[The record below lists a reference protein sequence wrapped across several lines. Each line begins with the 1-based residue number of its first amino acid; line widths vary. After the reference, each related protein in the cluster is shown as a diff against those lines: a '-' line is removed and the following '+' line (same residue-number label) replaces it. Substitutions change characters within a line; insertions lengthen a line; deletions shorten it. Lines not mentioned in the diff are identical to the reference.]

1 MHQTPS
7 RAAERRRVSVRT
19 LWPSLVVALLAGS
32 CGRPAVEDPSGQ
44 EDIHLYAEID
54 RSEIGPGEVATVTF
68 RLESVAVM
76 PVTLEF
82 ASGCQI
88 MPYVA
93 EVDTGAVVHPE
104 GGTWACTMALTSL
117 ELPPGGREIRT
128 LRIQPEGTEAD
139 ADVALPP
146 GQYLV
151 HARLEDRIYHLVSTS
166 LPFTIR

>member
-1 MHQTPS
+1 MHQRS
-7 RAAERRRVSVRT
+7 SSAAKCHRASTHA
-19 LWPSLVVALLAGS
+19 LWPLIVGALLAGA

-44 EDIHLYAEID
+44 EDIHLYAEVD

-76 PVTLEF
+76 PVRLDF

-93 EVDTGAVVHPE
+93 EADTGVVVHPE

-117 ELPPGGREIRT
+117 DLPPGGRETRT
-128 LRIQPEGTEAD
+128 LRIRPEGTEAE

-146 GQYLV
+146 GEYLV
-151 HARLEDRIYHLVSTS
+151 HARLEDRIYQLVSTS
-166 LPFTIR
+166 LTVTIR